1 MTDPATQFTVPAAA
15 DAVAAVIG
23 DREFIIQ
30 GDRRY
35 TYAQIVERSNRLAAY
50 LHSRGLGC
58 KTERSELAGHEVGQ
72 DLLGIY
78 AYNGPEYVEA
88 MLGAWRARVAP
99 FNVNYRYVKNELQ
112 YLLADSGATALL
124 YHAAFAPRV
133 ADVLPYL
140 TNLRVLIQIADDS
153 GNDLVHGAV
162 DYESI
167 VASGAS
173 QPPPVEPSPDD
184 LYVLY
189 TGGTTGMPKGV
200 LWRAHDIFMT
210 SFGGRSLYTGEV
222 LGSLEEIAKG
232 AAESP
237 GTKLMVLPPLMHGAA
252 QWAVFTAM
260 NTGQSVVFSSVTRR
274 LDPDDVVA
282 TIEREKVMAVTVVG
296 DAMARPLADAFERSE
311 ADLSSLAVV
320 ANGGALLTPTAKQR
334 LIDAKP
340 GLIVV
345 DGVGSSETGAQMS
358 HMSTPG
364 AVSTGKF
371 NASPDTSVAAE
382 DLSTILQPGHD
393 GMGWLAQRGY
403 VPLGYKGDAA
413 KTAATFPVIDGV
425 RYSVPG
431 DRARHLADG
440 AIELLGRDSVT
451 INSGGEKIF
460 AEEVETAIA
469 SHPSVAD
476 VVVSGRPSERW
487 GQEVVAIVALADGA
501 TADAQ
506 ELIDHAAGVI
516 ARYKLPKAV
525 VFRPVIERSPA
536 GKADYRWAREQALS
550 EGAKR
555 DTGVEQ
561 GVDDRPVRA
570 FDRDLPHTS
579 ALEHNEQ
586 LAQSG
591 GVVLDCGPHDFAAVV
606 VDDRHRVIITRQSI
620 PQVTPLTGSIGKVFR
635 ADFKTASSLLSQW
648 RHPRVVPG
656 HDCSFAH
663 CSALPGAQP
672 CRRSA
677 RPGERWV
684 PQNSC
689 WT

>member
-23 DREFIIQ
+23 DRDFIIQ

-88 MLGAWRARVAP
+88 MLGSWRARVAP
-99 FNVNYRYVKNELQ
+99 FNVNYRYVKDELQ

-124 YHAAFAPRV
+124 YHATFAPRV
-133 ADVLPYL
+133 AKVLPKL
-140 TNLRVLIQIADDS
+140 PHLRVLIQIADDS

-173 QPPPVEPSPDD
+173 VPPPVEPSPDD

-222 LGSLEEIAKG
+222 IGSLDDIAKG

-237 GTKLMVLPPLMHGAA
+237 GTKLMILPPLMHGAA
-252 QWAVFTAM
+252 QWATFTAM
-260 NTGQSVVFSSVTRR
+260 NTGQSVVFSSVISR

-282 TIEREKVMAVTVVG
+282 TIEREKVLAVTVVG
-296 DAMARPLADAFERSE
+296 DAMARPLADAIERTSC
-311 ADLSSLAVV
+311 DLSSLAVV

-334 LIDAKP
+334 LIDIKP

-358 HMSTPG
+358 HMSAPG

-371 NASPDTSVAAE
+371 NAGPDTSVASE
-382 DLSTILQPGHD
+382 DLGSILEPGHD

-460 AEEVETAIA
+460 AEEVESAVA
-469 SHPSVAD
+469 SHPAVAD
-476 VVVSGRPSERW
+476 VVVAGRPSERW
-487 GQEVVAIVALADGA
+487 GQEVVAIVALAEGA

-506 ELIDHAAGVI
+506 DLIDHAAGVI

-550 EGAKR
+550 EGA
-555 DTGVEQ
+555 
-561 GVDDRPVRA
+561 
-570 FDRDLPHTS
+570 
-579 ALEHNEQ
+579 
-586 LAQSG
+586 
-591 GVVLDCGPHDFAAVV
+591 
-606 VDDRHRVIITRQSI
+606 
-620 PQVTPLTGSIGKVFR
+620 
-635 ADFKTASSLLSQW
+635 
-648 RHPRVVPG
+648 
-656 HDCSFAH
+656 
-663 CSALPGAQP
+663 
-672 CRRSA
+672 
-677 RPGERWV
+677 
-684 PQNSC
+684 
-689 WT
+689 